1 MIRLVLVL
9 GAGLFA
15 AMLIGGQDRGQMR
28 FGLMPAPVAPVAS
41 PLIADDVRVQEG
53 LVEQAALDD
62 TVAQAVDPVP
72 TPIEDVSFAPAEP
85 VMAPQA
91 ATTEVAQG
99 QVQPTPVAPN
109 PVSGKILFVAV
120 KSVNVREGP
129 GKDFGVVSRL
139 ARGEAVLV
147 VSAGTGPDGWSLIR
161 IEGDGVE
168 GYVASR
174 LLKE

>member
-1 MIRLVLVL
+1 MIRLVLLL

-28 FGLMPAPVAPVAS
+28 FGLMAVKQAEKTQPVAVKDIAVKLAVNQTAS
-41 PLIADDVRVQEG
+41 PPAAQV
-53 LVEQAALDD
+53 QAA
-62 TVAQAVDPVP
+62 
-72 TPIEDVSFAPAEP
+72 SFAPDQP
-85 VMAPQA
+85 VMAPPVEDVTA
-91 ATTEVAQG
+91 VTETADVPSLPAPDAT
-99 QVQPTPVAPN
+99 
-109 PVSGKILFVAV
+109 KILFVAA

-139 ARGEAVLV
+139 SRGEAVLV
-147 VSAGTGPDGWSLIR
+147 VTAGTGPDGWSLIR

-174 LLKE
+174 FLTE

>member
-1 MIRLVLVL
+1 MIRLVLLL

-15 AMLIGGQDRGQMR
+15 AMLIGGQDRGQLR
-28 FGLMPAPVAPVAS
+28 FGLMPANQPPVAQPPVQDVSANQT
-41 PLIADDVRVQEG
+41 ADAATPVNPVKPTPAP
-53 LVEQAALDD
+53 VEQ
-62 TVAQAVDPVP
+62 
-72 TPIEDVSFAPAEP
+72 VSFAPAEP
-85 VMAPQA
+85 VMSASPPAADTAEAPTEFAPEPAPDA
-91 ATTEVAQG
+91 A
-99 QVQPTPVAPN
+99 
-109 PVSGKILFVAV
+109 KIMFIAA

-147 VSAGTGPDGWSLIR
+147 VSAAEGPEGWSLVR

-174 LLKE
+174 LLTD